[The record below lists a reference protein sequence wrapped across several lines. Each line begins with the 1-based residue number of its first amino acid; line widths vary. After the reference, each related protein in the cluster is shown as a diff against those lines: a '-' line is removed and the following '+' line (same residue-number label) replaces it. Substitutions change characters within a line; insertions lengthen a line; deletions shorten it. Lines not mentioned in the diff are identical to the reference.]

1 MLRWTPAKMG
11 RVWGPGWG
19 VDGALE
25 MRDLSKEAPGMGR
38 PLQAAMESE
47 LALVLLGIR
56 TRTRGWK

>member
-1 MLRWTPAKMG
+1 MLRWTLAEMG

-19 VDGALE
+19 VDGELE
-25 MRDLSKEAPGMGR
+25 VWDLSKETPGMGR
-38 PLQAAMESE
+38 PLQAATESE